1 MTWSIVAKD
10 EQTGYFGV
18 AVASR
23 FFAVGAIVPHA
34 EAGVG
39 AIATQALINPVLGSC
54 ALKLLRAGYPPDQ
67 VRDMLARMD
76 EGREARQF
84 HLLAAD
90 GRSAAFTGGECVEW
104 CGQMPGEGVSLAG
117 NMLAGP
123 EVLEATLESYRR
135 HLQTPFVER
144 LLGAMEAGETAGG
157 DKRGKQS
164 AALLIQGAE
173 PYPRLSLRSDDHL
186 DPLAELRRL
195 YAVARERFIPF
206 SRAFP
211 TAERPYGL
219 TDRALIERII
229 ERDAGQPLE
238 IEAPI
243 PEG

>member
-1 MTWSIVAKD
+1 VAAPWWTSSVSG
-10 EQTGYFGV
+10 E
-18 AVASR
+18 
-23 FFAVGAIVPHA
+23 
-34 EAGVG
+34 
-39 AIATQALINPVLGSC
+39 GSC
-54 ALKLLRAGYPPDQ
+54 NPHLQAVLKLLRAGYPPDQ

-123 EVLEATLESYRR
+123 EVLEATLESYRS

-144 LLGAMEAGETAGG
+144 LLGAMEAGEAAGG

-164 AALLIQGAE
+164 AVLLIQGAE

-186 DPLAELRRL
+186 DPLAELRGS
-195 YAVARERFIPF
+195 ASFPSAAPF
-206 SRAFP
+206 PPRN
-211 TAERPYGL
+211 GL
-219 TDRALIERII
+219 T
-229 ERDAGQPLE
+229 G
-238 IEAPI
+238 
-243 PEG
+243 